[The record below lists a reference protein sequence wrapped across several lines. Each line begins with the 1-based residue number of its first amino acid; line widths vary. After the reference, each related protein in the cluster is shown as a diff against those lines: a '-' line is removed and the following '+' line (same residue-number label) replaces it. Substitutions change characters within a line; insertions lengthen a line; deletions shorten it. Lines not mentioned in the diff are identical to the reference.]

1 MLDAMNAKRPFL
13 IMSLLLSSLPAG
25 HAAESAAI
33 RYTSVTST
41 DGVVLSVGETGPRD
55 APAVLFLHGI
65 GQSQTSWRRQL
76 QGPLAQRLRLVTM
89 DLRGHGDS
97 GKPAAP
103 AAYQRACQWADDVR
117 VVREALGL
125 ERPVLVAW
133 SFGGLVAMN
142 YVRCEGAQTLAG
154 LALIATS
161 GGRLVVPV
169 PPGATPASAAPAAPS
184 PAAGAGRDMT
194 LPDLRQNLAGAKVF
208 ARLMTA
214 TPPDAAWEEET
225 VAALL
230 RLPAYVRRAMGGEQ
244 FGPTGQ
250 RITTNEDLVPRLTLP
265 MLVVTGAKDAL
276 SDGTVLANAYRT
288 RFPAARVLTYPDS
301 GHSPFAE
308 DADRFNVDLESFIN
322 ATRTAPPAAD

>member
-1 MLDAMNAKRPFL
+1 MNAIRRILL
-13 IMSLLLSSLPAG
+13 IALLTSSLPAV
-25 HAAESAAI
+25 HATDGAGL

-41 DGVVLSVGETGPRD
+41 DGVVLSVAEAGPRD

-65 GQSQTSWRRQL
+65 GQSLTSWRRQFES
-76 QGPLAQRLRLVTM
+76 PLAQRLRLVAM

-97 GKPAAP
+97 GKPSAP
-103 AAYQRACQWADDVR
+103 EAYRRACQWADDIR

-142 YVRCEGAQTLAG
+142 YVRCDGAQSLAG
-154 LALIATS
+154 LALIATA
-161 GGRLVVPV
+161 GGRLVPST
-169 PPGATPASAAPAAPS
+169 PAGATPAASASLDMAA
-184 PAAGAGRDMT
+184 
-194 LPDLRQNLAGAKVF
+194 PDLRLNLAGARTF

-214 TPPDAAWEEET
+214 TPPDAAWEDET

-230 RLPAYVRRAMGGEQ
+230 KLPAYVRRAMGSEQ
-244 FGPTGQ
+244 VGPTGA
-250 RITTNEDLVPRLTLP
+250 RITTNEELASRLTLP
-265 MLVVTGAKDAL
+265 LLIVTGAEDAL
-276 SDGTVLANAYRT
+276 SDGTALAAAYRA
-288 RFPAARVLTYPDS
+288 RFPAARVLTYPKS

-308 DADRFNVDLESFIN
+308 AADRFNADLESFVN

>member
-1 MLDAMNAKRPFL
+1 MT
-13 IMSLLLSSLPAG
+13 LLLSSVPAT
-25 HAAESAAI
+25 HAAENAGI
-33 RYTSVTST
+33 RYSSVTST

-76 QGPLAQRLRLVTM
+76 ESPLAQRLRLVAM

-97 GKPAAP
+97 GKPSAP
-103 AAYQRACQWADDVR
+103 EAYRRACQWADDVR

-125 ERPVLVAW
+125 DRPVLVAW

-142 YVRCEGAQTLAG
+142 YVRCEGAQSLAG
-154 LALIATS
+154 LALIATA
-161 GGRLVVPV
+161 GGRLVPS
-169 PPGATPASAAPAAPS
+169 TPTGTTLAAS
-184 PAAGAGRDMT
+184 AGRDMT
-194 LPDLRQNLAGAKVF
+194 GPDLRLNLAGAKVF

-214 TPPDAAWEEET
+214 SPPDASWEDET

-244 FGPTGQ
+244 FGPTGE
-250 RITTNEDLVPRLTLP
+250 RITTNEDLVARLTLP
-265 MLVVTGAKDAL
+265 MLIVTGAKDAL
-276 SDGTVLANAYRT
+276 SDGQALAAAYRA

-308 DADRFNVDLESFIN
+308 AADRFNADLESFVN
-322 ATRTAPPAAD
+322 ATRTAPRAAD

>member
-1 MLDAMNAKRPFL
+1 MT
-13 IMSLLLSSLPAG
+13 LLLSSVPAT
-25 HAAESAAI
+25 HAAENAGI
-33 RYTSVTST
+33 RYSSVTST

-76 QGPLAQRLRLVTM
+76 ESPLAQRLRLVAM

-97 GKPAAP
+97 GKPSAP
-103 AAYQRACQWADDVR
+103 EAYRRACQWADDVR

-125 ERPVLVAW
+125 DRPVLVAW

-142 YVRCEGAQTLAG
+142 YVRCEGAQSLAG
-154 LALIATS
+154 LALIATA
-161 GGRLVVPV
+161 GGRLVPST
-169 PPGATPASAAPAAPS
+169 PTGPTPAAS
-184 PAAGAGRDMT
+184 AGRDMT
-194 LPDLRQNLAGAKVF
+194 GPDLRLNLAGAKVF

-214 TPPDAAWEEET
+214 SPPDASWEDET

-244 FGPTGQ
+244 FGPTGE

-265 MLVVTGAKDAL
+265 LLIVTGAKDAL
-276 SDGTVLANAYRT
+276 SDGQALAAAYRA

-308 DADRFNVDLESFIN
+308 AADRFNADLESFVN
-322 ATRTAPPAAD
+322 ATRTAPRAAD

>member
-1 MLDAMNAKRPFL
+1 MLGAMNAKRPFL

-25 HAAESAAI
+25 QAAESAGV

-76 QGPLAQRLRLVTM
+76 VSPLAQRLRLVAM

-97 GKPAAP
+97 GKPSAP
-103 AAYQRACQWADDVR
+103 EAYRRACQWADDVR

-142 YVRCEGAQTLAG
+142 YVRCEGAQSLAG
-154 LALIATS
+154 LALVATA
-161 GGRLVVPV
+161 GGRLVAPV
-169 PPGATPASAAPAAPS
+169 PASTTPASATPTGPS
-184 PAAGAGRDMT
+184 PAASAGRDMT
-194 LPDLRQNLAGAKVF
+194 VPDLRQNLAGAKAF

-214 TPPDAAWEEET
+214 TPPDAAWEDET

-244 FGPTGQ
+244 VGPTGE
-250 RITTNEDLVPRLTLP
+250 RITTNEDLAPRLTLP
-265 MLVVTGAKDAL
+265 MLIVTGAKDAL
-276 SDGTVLANAYRT
+276 SDGTALAAAYRA
-288 RFPAARVLTYPDS
+288 RFPAARVLTYPAS

-308 DADRFNVDLESFIN
+308 DAERFNVDLESFVN
-322 ATRTAPPAAD
+322 ATRTAPRAAD

>member
-1 MLDAMNAKRPFL
+1 MQANRSAL
-13 IMSLLLSSLPAG
+13 IMTLLLSSVAAA
-25 HAAESAAI
+25 HAADAPGV

-76 QGPLAQRLRLVTM
+76 ESPLAGRLRLVAM

-97 GKPAAP
+97 GKPWAP
-103 AAYQRACQWADDVR
+103 EAYRRACQWADDVR

-142 YVRCEGAQTLAG
+142 YVRCEGAQSLAG
-154 LALIATS
+154 LALIATA
-161 GGRLVVPV
+161 GGRLVSPT
-169 PPGATPASAAPAAPS
+169 PAATPPATPPAAS
-184 PAAGAGRDMT
+184 PAASAGRDMT
-194 LPDLRQNLAGAKVF
+194 SPDLRLNLAGARRF

-214 TPPDAAWEEET
+214 TPPDAAWEDET

-244 FGPTGQ
+244 VGPTGE

-265 MLVVTGAKDAL
+265 LLVITGAQDAL
-276 SDGTVLANAYRT
+276 SDGTALAAAYRA
-288 RFPAARVLTYPDS
+288 RFPTARVLTYPQS

-308 DADRFNVDLESFIN
+308 AADRFNADLEAFVSS
-322 ATRTAPPAAD
+322 TRTAPPAAD